1 MELIESLT
9 RQDADLGS
17 TFISEKE
24 VTLKLNGED
33 LKNLLAYKEVFTEFN
48 GQLSHK
54 PLLDQSFRSLLTE
67 EQIETMRELLGIL
80 LEGVSNYDLV

>member
-33 LKNLLAYKEVFTEFN
+33 LKHLYNIYHHVDLEVIKKLGIWDDE
-48 GQLSHK
+48 H
-54 PLLDQSFRSLLTE
+54 
-67 EQIETMRELLGIL
+67 IETVNELFGHIV
-80 LEGVSNYDLV
+80 EGVSNYDLV